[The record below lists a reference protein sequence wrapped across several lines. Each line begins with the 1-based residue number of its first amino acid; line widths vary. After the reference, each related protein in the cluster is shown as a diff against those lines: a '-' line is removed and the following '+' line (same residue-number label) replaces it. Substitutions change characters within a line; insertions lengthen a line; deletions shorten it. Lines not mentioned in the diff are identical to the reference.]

1 MEFNQQLYA
10 KRRRS
15 NAIGLTLSLGAMA
28 LGLFV
33 LLWILSVLLSNGFAA
48 LDWNMFTQSTPAPG
62 SDGGGL
68 ANAIVGSLLMV
79 GFTVLVSTPIG
90 VLAGVLAQIQRHQ
103 VKAEYRGGA
112 HQIGQGAF
120 GQRAAAVAAEGFV
133 DGA

>member
-1 MEFNQQLYA
+1 
-10 KRRRS
+10 
-15 NAIGLTLSLGAMA
+15 MA

-79 GFTVLVSTPIG
+79 CLLYTSD
-90 VLAGVLAQIQRHQ
+90 
-103 VKAEYRGGA
+103 
-112 HQIGQGAF
+112 
-120 GQRAAAVAAEGFV
+120 AADE
-133 DGA
+133 

>member
-68 ANAIVGSLLMV
+68 ANAIVGSLMML
-79 GFTVLVSTPIG
+79 GLTVLA
-90 VLAGVLAQIQRHQ
+90 L
-103 VKAEYRGGA
+103 GGA
-112 HQIGQGAF
+112 SWPRLKITRCTLHACLQLDLNLSQ
-120 GQRAAAVAAEGFV
+120 V
-133 DGA
+133 